1 MNLALQKLH
10 ILKACAY
17 ICYFKL
23 QTLSVI
29 VHGRKIQ
36 LYALTVFFLLLLQ
49 VNKTHHS
56 EDEMPQVSFF
66 TVRNK
71 ASCST
76 VDLPSSSSAQSST
89 KETTLNSISG
99 AEEKE
104 LSHLILHLANK
115 ERESILESDFLS
127 LQLIAINCNN
137 KTLKPA
143 CFPLNLA
150 LEIHKFWKHTRH
162 LYLTR

>member
-66 TVRNK
+66 TGRNK

-89 KETTLNSISG
+89 KETTFNSIS
-99 AEEKE
+99 EKVT
-104 LSHLILHLANK
+104 
-115 ERESILESDFLS
+115 LS
-127 LQLIAINCNN
+127 LDTPPCEHQHPRGGSYFIASKVIV
-137 KTLKPA
+137 
-143 CFPLNLA
+143 LNYNFTTGD
-150 LEIHKFWKHTRH
+150 ICGFG
-162 LYLTR
+162 